1 MVSLK
6 IIGQV
11 GLGLIVGMT
20 LYLSPDVV
28 IRENI
33 EVHNPGQEMEV
44 VHGTNDLKSTQTTI
58 PFFKSNNLDYADL
71 VSFMGEHA
79 QTAGWILFVIITI
92 FVVTA
97 VSNGANLNDG
107 MDGMAAGNSAIIGA
121 TLGILAYVY
130 RRTSSL
136 QVI

>member
-6 IIGQV
+6 LSGRKWV
-11 GLGLIVGMT
+11 WDCRTYT

-33 EVHNPGQEMEV
+33 EVHTPGQEIV
-44 VHGTNDLKSTQTTI
+44 IHGTNDLKSTQTTI
-58 PFFKSNNLDYADL
+58 LSSRAITLDYADL

-107 MDGMAAGNSAIIGA
+107 MWMEWP
-121 TLGILAYVY
+121 
-130 RRTSSL
+130 
-136 QVI
+136 QVIPP